1 MLNHK
6 INNLNSKVL
15 NSKNNLK
22 SSISKENSNII
33 KISAKHQISWLSLN
47 KINQINN
54 TDNLATCIT
63 IAIPHALQP
72 L

>member
-47 KINQINN
+47 KINQIKDINHLV
-54 TDNLATCIT
+54 TRIS
-63 IAIPHALQP
+63 IFIPQAM
-72 L
+72 